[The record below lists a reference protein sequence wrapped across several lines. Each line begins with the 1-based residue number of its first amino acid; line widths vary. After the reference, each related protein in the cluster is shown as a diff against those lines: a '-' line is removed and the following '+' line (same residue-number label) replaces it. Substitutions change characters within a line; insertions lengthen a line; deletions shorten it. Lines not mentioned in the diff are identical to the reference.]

1 MTRGFPGSS
10 VVKNLPAN
18 ARDTG
23 SIPGLGRSPGGGYG
37 NPLQYSGVENSM
49 DRGAW
54 WATVHGVTKESDTGK
69 NQSTHRFLICI
80 SFLFILE
87 FELNQCFR
95 TFTNIVSKQS

>member
-37 NPLQYSGVENSM
+37 NPLQYSAVENSM
-49 DRGAW
+49 DRGA
-54 WATVHGVTKESDTGK
+54 
-69 NQSTHRFLICI
+69 
-80 SFLFILE
+80 
-87 FELNQCFR
+87 
-95 TFTNIVSKQS
+95 